1 MKYIGLN
8 DTGETMRSKVCGFFI
23 YSPEFKKSRYC
34 ALFLTAAF
42 SFIFVSFFFIGSGR
56 EAQALS
62 VSRQSVSVVIRISE
76 YTPPIFTEV
85 PETDQR
91 KLLADSSDF
100 KVQEPPPAE
109 KKPEA
114 SKKKPEKKK
123 PPVKKK
129 EKKAPE
135 KPKSENKMAEKAP
148 AAVSA
153 QEEFIASD
161 SKISDES
168 AFGSADTDKGVIGHP
183 EGTVIEADIKSAAA
197 AKILY
202 EAERRKKY
210 PKPARRAGMEG
221 RVRLRI
227 LVNSSGIVESVDIE
241 ASCGKVVLDNAAKAL
256 GSKLLGLHVVEEA
269 AYAEAFTVI
278 VPVDYYLT
286 EK

>member
-1 MKYIGLN
+1 MGLN
-8 DTGETMRSKVCGFFI
+8 DTGETMRGKVCGFFI
-23 YSPEFKKSRYC
+23 CSPEFKKSRYC

-56 EAQALS
+56 EAQALP
-62 VSRQSVSVVIRISE
+62 VSRQSASVVMRISE
-76 YTPPIFTEV
+76 YTPPVFTEV
-85 PETDQR
+85 PETEQR

-109 KKPEA
+109 KKPEPV
-114 SKKKPEKKK
+114 KKKPEIKK

-135 KPKSENKMAEKAP
+135 KPKPEKKEAEKAP
-148 AAVSA
+148 AAVPV
-153 QEEFIASD
+153 QKEFIAAD
-161 SKISDES
+161 SKVSDES
-168 AFGSADTDKGVIGHP
+168 AFGSADTDKEAIGHP
-183 EGTVIEADIKSAAA
+183 EGSVIEADIKSAAA

-202 EAERRKKY
+202 EAERHKKY

-221 RVRLRI
+221 TVRLRI
-227 LVNSSGIVESVDIE
+227 LVNSSGMVESADIE
-241 ASCGKVVLDNAAKAL
+241 TSCGKVVLDNAAKAL
-256 GSKLLGLHVVEEA
+256 GSKLLGLRVVEET